1 MAENITIARPYAEA
15 IFALADAGGALGR
28 WSQTLAVMAA
38 VAANPELRA
47 ATGDPN
53 LSADQVYGL
62 FAGACGDLAT
72 EAQNLVRVLIEN
84 GRLATLPEIREIYE
98 ELKHAREGVVE
109 AVITSAYPL
118 DSDQL
123 SALVAKLEQRFK
135 RKVNPQVNVDAGLIG
150 GVRMQV
156 GDEVIDGSV
165 RGKLTA
171 MAAALTK

>member
-1 MAENITIARPYAEA
+1 MAENVTIARPYAEA
-15 IFALADAGGALGR
+15 IFALADAGGALSR
-28 WSQTLAVMAA
+28 WLQTLAVMAA

-47 ATGDPN
+47 ATGNPN

-72 EAQNLVRVLIEN
+72 EAQNLLRVLIEN
-84 GRLATLPEIREIYE
+84 GRLATLPEIRDIYE
-98 ELKHAREGVVE
+98 ELKNAREGVVE

-123 SALVAKLEQRFK
+123 STLVAELERRFK
-135 RKVNPQVNVDAGLIG
+135 RKVNPQVNVDAALIG

-171 MAAALTK
+171 MAVALTK

>member
-1 MAENITIARPYAEA
+1 MAENVTIARPYAEA

-28 WSQTLAVMAA
+28 WSQTLAVMAE

-47 ATGDPN
+47 AIGNPN

-84 GRLATLPEIREIYE
+84 GRLATLPEIRELYD
-98 ELKHAREGVVE
+98 ELKNAREGVVE
-109 AVITSAYPL
+109 ALITSAYPL
-118 DSDQL
+118 DSGQL
-123 SALVAKLEQRFK
+123 STLVAELEQRFQ
-135 RKVNPQVNVDAGLIG
+135 RKVRPQVNVDAALIG

-165 RGKLTA
+165 RGKLAA
-171 MAAALTK
+171 MAVALTR

>member
-1 MAENITIARPYAEA
+1 MAENVTIARPYAEA

-28 WSQTLAVMAA
+28 WSQTLAVMAT

-84 GRLATLPEIREIYE
+84 GRLATLPEIRDIYE
-98 ELKHAREGVVE
+98 ELKNAREGVVD

-118 DSDQL
+118 DNSQL
-123 SALVAKLEQRFK
+123 SALVAELEQRFK
-135 RKVNPQVNVDAGLIG
+135 RKVKPEVNVDAALIG

-156 GDEVIDGSV
+156 GNEVIDGSV
-165 RGKLTA
+165 RGKLAA

>member
-1 MAENITIARPYAEA
+1 MAENVTIARPYAEA

-28 WSQTLAVMAA
+28 WSQTLAVMAT

-84 GRLATLPEIREIYE
+84 GRLATLPEIRDIYE
-98 ELKHAREGVVE
+98 ELKNAREGVVD

-118 DSDQL
+118 ASGQL
-123 SALVAKLEQRFK
+123 SALVAELEQRFK
-135 RKVNPQVNVDAGLIG
+135 RKVKPEVNVDAALIG

-156 GDEVIDGSV
+156 GNEVIDGSV
-165 RGKLTA
+165 RGKLAA

>member
-1 MAENITIARPYAEA
+1 MAENVTIARPYAEA

-28 WSQTLAVMAA
+28 WSQTLAVMAT

-53 LSADQVYGL
+53 LSAEQVYGL

-84 GRLATLPEIREIYE
+84 GRLATLPEIRDIYE
-98 ELKHAREGVVE
+98 ELKNAREGVVD

-118 DSDQL
+118 ASGQL
-123 SALVAKLEQRFK
+123 SALVAELEQRFK
-135 RKVNPQVNVDAGLIG
+135 RKVKPEVNVDAALIG

-156 GDEVIDGSV
+156 GNEVIDGSV
-165 RGKLTA
+165 RGKLAA

>member
-1 MAENITIARPYAEA
+1 MAENVTLARPYAEA
-15 IFALADAGGALGR
+15 IFALAEAGGALGR

-47 ATGDPN
+47 ATGNPN

-72 EAQNLVRVLIEN
+72 EAQNLVRVLIAN
-84 GRLATLPEIREIYE
+84 GRLATLPEIRDIYE
-98 ELKHAREGVVE
+98 ELKNAREGVVE

-118 DSDQL
+118 DSRQL
-123 SALVAKLEQRFK
+123 SALVAELEQRFK
-135 RKVNPQVNVDAGLIG
+135 RKVRPQVNVDAALIG

-165 RGKLTA
+165 RGKLAA
-171 MAAALTK
+171 MAVALTK

>member
-1 MAENITIARPYAEA
+1 MAENVTIARPYAEA
-15 IFALADAGGALGR
+15 IFALADASGALGR
-28 WSQTLAVMAA
+28 WSQTLAVMAT

-84 GRLATLPEIREIYE
+84 GRLATLPEIRDIYE
-98 ELKHAREGVVE
+98 ELKNAREGVVD

-118 DSDQL
+118 ASGQL
-123 SALVAKLEQRFK
+123 SALVAELEQRFK
-135 RKVNPQVNVDAGLIG
+135 RKVKPEVNVDAALIG

-156 GDEVIDGSV
+156 GNEVIDGSV
-165 RGKLTA
+165 RGKLAA